1 MAFEGNR
8 LGGIL
13 QCLQWIKRGRSN
25 MGGPIHYLLSSGQCM
40 TRESGGVKVV
50 EFDDDDDFKLDLV

>member
-1 MAFEGNR
+1 
-8 LGGIL
+8 
-13 QCLQWIKRGRSN
+13 

-50 EFDDDDDFKLDLV
+50 EFDDDDDFKLDLVWACDICLTL